1 MRAQAKFECVP
12 FVGGICPSGEV
23 IINAFHA
30 KVHSNMTWTSKLVSK
45 GAWAA
50 KTWFINCIS
59 DVSWYCLQKKVF
71 QQKSLTKKI
80 CFSSALEILSR
91 LFSFFRFQHFKILN
105 RRSYIQLQIFFLETG
120 KVGISHKWMDELNFL
135 FTKRN

>member
-80 CFSSALEILSR
+80 LFFISPENFISAIFVFSVSAFQNFESKVLHSIANFFSRNGESGNLSQMDGWAK
-91 LFSFFRFQHFKILN
+91 FSFH
-105 RRSYIQLQIFFLETG
+105 
-120 KVGISHKWMDELNFL
+120 
-135 FTKRN
+135 